1 MTPNEIS
8 RVQQYLRQT
17 FSNNR
22 IRIMMSSRA
31 DAPLEVHVGE
41 EFIGTL
47 YSDDEDGERSYA
59 LTVSILEED
68 LPSAGSL

>member
-17 FSNNR
+17 FANNR
-22 IRIMMSSRA
+22 IRIMMPVRA
-31 DAPLEVHVGE
+31 DQAAEVRVDNQ
-41 EFIGTL
+41 FVGTL
-47 YSDDEDGERSYA
+47 YGDDEDGEKSYS

-68 LPSAGSL
+68 LPAAGSV